1 MAKKKYSINRNRS
14 ELWKADV
21 QKSVLFYNDWFLNF
35 APATYINARQE
46 AINKVE
52 DAELRE
58 ALRQHRLSG
67 RGRPRKNVPHKSRTD
82 GYERITTIASI
93 VKMEKLRAIALRE
106 TLTIKEV
113 LEACMDLAIEAYEK
127 KHGEIQVSTMS
138 RKGKKLFK

>member
-1 MAKKKYSINRNRS
+1 MNKKEREQRLKGGLSTLLGEAEEPKKPTPDEVAEQI
-14 ELWKADV
+14 
-21 QKSVLFYNDWFLNF
+21 
-35 APATYINARQE
+35 RQE
-46 AINKVE
+46 AIDKVE

-67 RGRPRKNVPHKSRTD
+67 RGRPRKNVPHQSRTD
-82 GYERITTIASI
+82 GYERVTTIANT

-127 KHGEIQVSTMS
+127 KHGELKVSTMS
-138 RKGKKLFK
+138 KKSKGLFK

>member
-1 MAKKKYSINRNRS
+1 MAINKKDREQRMRGGLSALLGES
-14 ELWKADV
+14 EPQQQEPTPDEVAE
-21 QKSVLFYNDWFLNF
+21 Q
-35 APATYINARQE
+35 IRQD

-93 VKMEKLRAIALRE
+93 VKMEKLRAIAMRE